1 MSEMTNKKAKW
12 YNSRAKAFGGYAV
25 MQPIGKNK
33 AADIYYRKSANNL
46 LQAFF
51 RRAVREVRESYDAIY
66 SENAAVSNATKSPSK
81 VARVFQ
87 SLRGRQLDMFKD
99 AAEKI
104 VFRYVRKV
112 TKSSKK
118 DTEAALSRFYGSG
131 AIQFNVSRYDEITR
145 ALVQRNVALLT
156 NTAQETIDSVE
167 NIVYNAM
174 TTGRG
179 WADIESNLK
188 TESGI
193 AERRIKRIA
202 RDQTAKASEAINI
215 FMQRE
220 AGAEYFEWSTS
231 KDERVSTGYGGHKQ
245 LDGKIYRYGEPE
257 RYPIIDSYGHR
268 GLPAERVNCRC
279 TALSVFIMDGYQAK
293 WSSSEECY
301 RIVRE

>member
-1 MSEMTNKKAKW
+1 M
-12 YNSRAKAFGGYAV
+12 R
-25 MQPIGKNK
+25 PIGKNK
-33 AADIYYRKSANNL
+33 AADVYYRKSANNL

-51 RRAVREVRESYDAIY
+51 NRAVREVRESYAAVY
-66 SENAAVSNATKSPSK
+66 TENAAVSKAKKSPSR
-81 VARVFQ
+81 VARAFQ
-87 SLRGRQLDMFKD
+87 SLRGRQLDLFKD

-104 VFRYVRKV
+104 VFRYVRKIS
-112 TKSSKK
+112 KSAKK
-118 DTEAALSRFYGSG
+118 DVEAELSRFYGRG

-145 ALVQRNVALLT
+145 AVVQWNVSLLT
-156 NTAQETIDSVE
+156 KTAQETIENVE
-167 NIVYNAM
+167 SIVYNAM

-220 AGAEYFEWSTS
+220 AGAEFFEWSTS

-245 LDGKIYRYGEPE
+245 LDGKIYRYDEPE
-257 RYPIIDSYGHR
+257 RHPIVDSYGNR
-268 GLPAERVNCRC
+268 GLPSERVNCRC

-293 WSSSEECY
+293 WSSSDECY

>member
-1 MSEMTNKKAKW
+1 MSEMTSKKAKW

-25 MQPIGKNK
+25 MRPIGKNK
-33 AADIYYRKSANNL
+33 AADVYYRKSANNL

-51 RRAVREVRESYDAIY
+51 NLAVREVRESYAAVY
-66 SENAAVSNATKSPSK
+66 TENAAVSNAKKSPSR
-81 VARVFQ
+81 VARAFQ
-87 SLRGRQLDMFKD
+87 SLRGRQLDLFKD

-104 VFRYVRKV
+104 VFRYVRKIS
-112 TKSSKK
+112 KSAKT
-118 DTEAALSRFYGSG
+118 DVEAALSRFYGRGSIHFDG
-131 AIQFNVSRYDEITR
+131 SRYDEITR
-145 ALVQRNVALLT
+145 ALVQWNVSLLKK
-156 NTAQETIDSVE
+156 TAQETIENVE
-167 NIVYNAM
+167 SIVYNAM
-174 TTGRG
+174 MTGRG

-193 AERRIKRIA
+193 AERRVKRIA

-220 AGAEYFEWSTS
+220 AGAEFFEWSTS

-245 LDGKIYRYGEPE
+245 LDGKIYRYGEKE
-257 RYPIIDSYGHR
+257 RYPIIDSYGNR
-268 GLPAERVNCRC
+268 GLPSERVNCRC

-293 WSSSEECY
+293 WSVSDECY